1 METFLLTVSAV
12 AVVVA
17 LITTVIAW
25 RLSRREHAQSAA
37 RVAALSLGASDTGVA
52 TRAVP
57 ATGYE
62 TEPVAVGQSRSGAPW
77 AAARVTA
84 FASTRPV
91 NHGGRTEGTDF
102 LRTSSDGPDL
112 ATSSAVFS
120 EGFLG
125 SSVSAPSSGGRQR
138 GLLIAALAL
147 FVVALAGS
155 YWIVF
160 GDRPTADPVA
170 AAASQTA
177 PLELISLRHERRSGR
192 LAVTGLVRNPVAGSQ
207 LGALTAVVFLFDQ
220 QGAFITSARADI
232 DFLKLGPGD
241 ESPFVIN
248 VDAPSSVARYRVS
261 FRNEAGLVPHVDRR
275 GQEPIAVQ
283 AAERVGR

>member
-1 METFLLTVSAV
+1 METLLLAVSAV
-12 AVVVA
+12 AVMVA
-17 LITTVIAW
+17 MITTVIAW
-25 RLSRREHAQSAA
+25 RLSRQERAQSAA
-37 RVAALSLGASDTGVA
+37 RVAALSLGASDTSVA

-57 ATGYE
+57 AAGCE
-62 TEPVAVGQSRSGAPW
+62 TEPVAVGQSRSAPW

-84 FASTRPV
+84 FASTTRPV
-91 NHGGRTEGTDF
+91 NHGGRTEGADF
-102 LRTSSDGPDL
+102 LRASSDGPDV
-112 ATSSAVFS
+112 AASSAVFS

-160 GDRPTADPVA
+160 GDRPTGDSVA
-170 AAASQTA
+170 AAPSQTA

-192 LAVTGLVRNPVAGSQ
+192 LAVTGLVRNPVAGSA